1 MARLVPPLSDSKCDA
16 ARPRDK
22 DYKLFDAAGQGERRQ
37 ALALLEQIQALT
49 CCQPLDF
56 PGEHDHYTLMSEN
69 AALRRMG
76 STHVKTG
83 ELVMGDSVLCT
94 YEVV

>member
-1 MARLVPPLSDSKCDA
+1 MRRGPPARQ
-16 ARPRDK
+16 
-22 DYKLFDAAGQGERRQ
+22 DYKLFDAAGQGQRHQ

-49 CCQPLDF
+49 FCQPLDF

-76 STHVKTG
+76 CTHVKTG

-94 YEVV
+94 YEVA